1 MAPRTLPAAEAGEV
15 TSGAASRAKA
25 TLTMS
30 SLRFM
35 NSVPR
40 PDVVAQ
46 HVGVKLPAD
55 IPLTPLPELGQG
67 LLERSWGHALSRT
80 ITAVGRRSRTA
91 NRSFGDQRSDD
102 CAADTGEV
110 LRSARSARISAGFP
124 RPSTTAA
131 TLTEG
136 RGLTAQR
143 PKDQ

>member
-46 HVGVKLPAD
+46 HVGVKSPEN
-55 IPLTPLPELGQG
+55 IPLTPSPKLGQG
-67 LLERSWGHALSRT
+67 LLERSWGHALSGT

-102 CAADTGEV
+102 CADTGEV
-110 LRSARSARISAGFP
+110 LRSARSGRISAGSP
-124 RPSTTAA
+124 RPSTTGGHAH
-131 TLTEG
+131 
-136 RGLTAQR
+136 RR
-143 PKDQ
+143 S